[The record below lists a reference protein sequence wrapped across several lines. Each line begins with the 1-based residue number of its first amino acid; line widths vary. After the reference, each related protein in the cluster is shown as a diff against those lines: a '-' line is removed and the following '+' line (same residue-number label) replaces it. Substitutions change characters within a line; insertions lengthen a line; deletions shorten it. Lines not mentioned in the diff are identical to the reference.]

1 MAAFTEHLG
10 SMWPWLTILWTVH
23 IVALTMWIVLQKREP
38 VATLSW
44 VLSLA
49 LLPIL
54 GFVIFHFL
62 GPHSLRRQR
71 LRRMRSRAAL
81 ADTRKQMAVTPENI
95 DRTQLGL
102 LASQSTGYEP
112 STCTQVKALLG
123 GEQAFEA
130 LLEGV
135 RAARLHI
142 HLEYY
147 IFEPDHTG
155 TQLRDALVERARA
168 GVRVR
173 LLVDAV
179 GSGKLGRRFLAP
191 LREAGV
197 EVAWFHPLR
206 LSRIWRPRWNLRT
219 HRKLVVIDGM
229 LGYAGGMN
237 ITDQQDARRSKT
249 AYADLHLRLHGEIVR
264 WLQLAFLE
272 DWHYATGVALSDE
285 TLWPELPPGQ
295 IPAQVVPAGPD
306 NRWEPIH
313 RLQVEAIHRADRAVW
328 MATPYFVPGEAGLM
342 ALCSAAMRGLDVRL
356 LVPREPDSRLV
367 GAAARSY
374 YDELLAAGVRI
385 FEYQPRM
392 MHAKALLVDSD
403 LSVVGSAN
411 FDHRSFRL
419 NFELSVMFHGK
430 QVNGELEQI
439 FRDVLHDSRE
449 LHAPRRISRSQAL
462 SEAFARL
469 AAPLL

>member
-1 MAAFTEHLG
+1 MPAITEHLG
-10 SMWPWLTILWTVH
+10 LIWPWLAIVWSVH
-23 IVALTMWIVLQKREP
+23 IVALAIWIVLQKREP

-49 LLPIL
+49 LLPVL

-81 ADTRKQMAVTPENI
+81 ADTRKRIVVTPENI

-102 LASQSTGYEP
+102 LAGQSSGYEP
-112 STCTQVKALLG
+112 SSCTEVKALLG
-123 GEQAFEA
+123 GAQAFEA

-135 RAARLHI
+135 RAAKLHI

-147 IFEPDHTG
+147 IFEPDQTG
-155 TQLRDALVERARA
+155 THLRDALIERARA

-179 GSGKLGRRFLAP
+179 GSGRLGRRFLAP
-191 LREAGV
+191 LLESGA

-206 LSRIWRPRWNLRT
+206 LSRLWRPRWNLRT
-219 HRKLVVIDGM
+219 HRKLVVIDGS

-249 AYADLHLRLHGEIVR
+249 AYADVHLRLRGEIVR

-272 DWHYATGVALSDE
+272 DWHYATGVALSDD
-285 TLWPELPPGQ
+285 TLWPELPAGP

-403 LSVVGSAN
+403 LCVVGSAN

-430 QVNGELEQI
+430 EVCGELERI
-439 FRDVLHDSRE
+439 FRDVLNDSRE

-462 SEAFARL
+462 AEAFARL

>member
-1 MAAFTEHLG
+1 MDALTDHLA
-10 SMWPWLTILWTVH
+10 SPWAWLTILWTVH
-23 IVALTMWIVLQKREP
+23 IVILAVWIVLQKREP

-49 LLPIL
+49 LLPVL
-54 GFVIFHFL
+54 GFIIYHFL
-62 GPHSLRRQR
+62 GPQRLRRQR

-81 ADTRKQMAVTPENI
+81 ADTRKRIVETPENI

-102 LASQSTGYEP
+102 LASQSTGYDP
-112 STCTQVKALLG
+112 TTCTEVKALLG

-135 RAARLHI
+135 REAKLHV

-147 IFEPDHTG
+147 IFEPDETG
-155 TQLRDALVERARA
+155 TTLRDALIERARA

-191 LREAGV
+191 LLEAGG

-206 LSRIWRPRWNLRT
+206 LSRLWRPRWNLRT
-219 HRKLVVIDGM
+219 HRKLVVIDGR
-229 LGYAGGMN
+229 LGYAGGIN
-237 ITDQQDARRSKT
+237 ITDQQDRRRSAA

-272 DWHYATGVALSDE
+272 DWHYASGVALSDE
-285 TLWPELPPGQ
+285 SLWPDLPVGPIQ
-295 IPAQVVPAGPD
+295 AQVVPAGPD
-306 NRWEPIH
+306 NHWEPIH

-328 MATPYFVPGEAGLM
+328 LATPYFVPGEAGLM

-356 LVPREPDSRLV
+356 LVPKEPDSKLV

-374 YDELLAAGVRI
+374 YDVLLAAGVRI

-392 MHAKALLVDSD
+392 MHAKALLVDAD
-403 LSVVGSAN
+403 LCVVGSAN

-430 QVNGELEQI
+430 EVGSELEQI
-439 FRDVLHDSRE
+439 FREVLNDSRE
-449 LHAPRRISRSQAL
+449 LHAPRRITRTQAL
-462 SEAFARL
+462 AEALARL
-469 AAPLL
+469 ASPML